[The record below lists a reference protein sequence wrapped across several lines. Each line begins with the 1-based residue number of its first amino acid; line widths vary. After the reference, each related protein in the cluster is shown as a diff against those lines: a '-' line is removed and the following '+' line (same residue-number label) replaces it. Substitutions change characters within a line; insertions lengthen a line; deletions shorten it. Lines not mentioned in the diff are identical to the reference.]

1 MHWWLCDCDHQ
12 RDLQVR
18 KVPPRHCSRS
28 DKTVVLT
35 TREVFK
41 QRRVLVRKASTV
53 PTRWCALLFLAPSC
67 VPPLQQNFSPSVF
80 ICNWIKKGESR
91 HLIFF
96 FFDFSFFCFP
106 LMRTSNKNEAST
118 LKLSNI
124 KSSHTH
130 CYCGSPYSAAPGCN
144 CFASSVGCD
153 GSEVRRTE
161 SPSQEDNSPKVS
173 TSVAAQDLCADRT
186 PENVHANYSSRQVS
200 LSVCGERGGG

>member
-1 MHWWLCDCDHQ
+1 
-12 RDLQVR
+12 
-18 KVPPRHCSRS
+18 
-28 DKTVVLT
+28 
-35 TREVFK
+35 
-41 QRRVLVRKASTV
+41 
-53 PTRWCALLFLAPSC
+53 
-67 VPPLQQNFSPSVF
+67 
-80 ICNWIKKGESR
+80 
-91 HLIFF
+91 
-96 FFDFSFFCFP
+96 
-106 LMRTSNKNEAST
+106 MRTSNKNEAST

-186 PENVHANYSSRQVS
+186 PENVHANDSSRQVS
-200 LSVCGERGGG
+200 LSVCGEREVEDSFIPSLFLTVCMHLCMVNPSMYMYASMHFMYVSTWVCVRVMCWSAWSFQVDPFAATADWFMRRHGRVASSDSMEVDCVRMSIHVSKCTHMQTGLYNIYTHIH